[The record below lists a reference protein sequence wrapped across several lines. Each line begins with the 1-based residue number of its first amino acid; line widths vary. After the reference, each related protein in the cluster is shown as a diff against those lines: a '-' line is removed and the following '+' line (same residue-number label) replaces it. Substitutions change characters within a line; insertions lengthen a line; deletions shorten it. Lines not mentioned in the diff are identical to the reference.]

1 MSVHHR
7 RFAAAKRTAA
17 HQSGSRSRLKLTMTW
32 LTIATALSLFTFTV
46 GAGAVSSTKPDY
58 AGAAKELKEP
68 GPNEHRV
75 IIESKSH
82 KKEVC
87 SVNQSQY
94 ELLET
99 QYVTG
104 HLIVT
109 VDGSPVDLVTVEG
122 AKDHDLHALLGDMT
136 CELVKE
142 KHVFYLPFDA
152 QTS

>member
-7 RFAAAKRTAA
+7 RFAATTRTAA
-17 HQSGSRSRLKLTMTW
+17 RTRGSRSRLKLTMTW

-46 GAGAVSSTKPDY
+46 GAGAVNTKPDY
-58 AGAAKELKEP
+58 AGAAKQLPSDKP
-68 GPNEHRV
+68 LVVVDKGHG
-75 IIESKSH
+75 

-99 QYVTG
+99 RYPTG
-104 HLIVT
+104 HLTVT

-122 AKDHDLHALLGDMT
+122 AKDHDLHVLLGDMQ
-136 CELVKE
+136 CKLVQQ

>member
-1 MSVHHR
+1 
-7 RFAAAKRTAA
+7 
-17 HQSGSRSRLKLTMTW
+17 MTW

-46 GAGAVSSTKPDY
+46 GAGAVNTKPDY
-58 AGAAKELKEP
+58 AGAVKQLGSDKP
-68 GPNEHRV
+68 LIVVQNGHG
-75 IIESKSH
+75 

-99 QYVTG
+99 RYVTG
-104 HLIVT
+104 HLEVM
-109 VDGSPVDLVTVEG
+109 VNRSPVDLVTVDG
-122 AKDHDLHALLGDMT
+122 AKEHDLHVLLGDMK
-136 CELVKE
+136 CKLVKE

>member
-1 MSVHHR
+1 
-7 RFAAAKRTAA
+7 
-17 HQSGSRSRLKLTMTW
+17 MTW

-46 GAGAVSSTKPDY
+46 GAGAVNTKPDY
-58 AGAAKELKEP
+58 AGAAKKL
-68 GPNEHRV
+68 GPDHHRIV
-75 IIESKSH
+75 VEKDH
-82 KKEVC
+82 NKKEVC
-87 SVNQSQY
+87 SVNQAQY

-99 QYVTG
+99 RYVTG
-104 HLIVT
+104 HLTVS

-122 AKDHDLHALLGDMT
+122 AKSHELHVLLGDMK

>member
-7 RFAAAKRTAA
+7 RFAATTRTAA
-17 HQSGSRSRLKLTMTW
+17 RKSGSRSRLKLTMTW

-46 GAGAVSSTKPDY
+46 GAGAVNTKPDY
-58 AGAAKELKEP
+58 AGAAKQLPTDKP
-68 GPNEHRV
+68 LVVVDKGHG
-75 IIESKSH
+75 

-99 QYVTG
+99 RYETG
-104 HLIVT
+104 HLAVT
-109 VDGSPVDLVTVEG
+109 VDGSPVDFVTVVG
-122 AKDHDLHALLGDMT
+122 AKDHDLHVLLGDMK
-136 CELVKE
+136 CKLVKE

>member
-7 RFAAAKRTAA
+7 RFAATTRTAA
-17 HQSGSRSRLKLTMTW
+17 RTRGSRSRLKLTMTW

-46 GAGAVSSTKPDY
+46 GAGAVNTKPDY

-68 GPNEHRV
+68 GPNEHQV
-75 IIESKSH
+75 IVKSKH
-82 KKEVC
+82 GKKEVC
-87 SVNQSQY
+87 SVNQTQY

-99 QYVTG
+99 RYVTG
-104 HLIVT
+104 HLTVT

-122 AKDHDLHALLGDMT
+122 AKDHDLHAMLGDMK
-136 CELVKE
+136 CKLVHE